1 MSCAFTQTCLDG
13 FFFSKTELHHIYVL
27 VILMRY
33 PIQDGCQFAILL
45 ASLSAMRSLSD
56 RLIFRRRPS
65 TFIVNFFKTA
75 GQTHLILGIPVP
87 RDDLIQICSNCDEIC
102 KSLKTLQFSY
112 KVEKLMKCQCQSQS
126 DFSISLFNRCR
137 QNHWRGLWWM
147 KINTLKK

>member
-1 MSCAFTQTCLDG
+1 MAASRPFCFHFFMSCAFTQTCLDG

-102 KSLKTLQFSY
+102 NFVFLRLFLPFLVKKSSSSKPL
-112 KVEKLMKCQCQSQS
+112 V
-126 DFSISLFNRCR
+126 R
-137 QNHWRGLWWM
+137 HLWNLVYRSPGM
-147 KINTLKK
+147 T